1 MSARPPAVHTT
12 GGGRRAIVAA
22 LAALLAAL
30 LGAAACGGDPARPD
44 DGAGVQPLPPTV
56 PAGPYVPGTSYTGA
70 GGYIEYLAGDAPV
83 ILAAAHGGGLTPP
96 EMAERGC
103 GVTVRDL
110 NTRELARAM
119 QASYLARTGRRPHVV
134 LNHLA
139 RSRLDANRDSAE
151 AICGDPRALVAWREW
166 HAFLGVARAAVVRD
180 GGRGWFMDLHGHA
193 HPTPQ
198 LELGYL
204 LANAGLALSD
214 AGLDAAPAHERLS
227 SIRTLGEQ
235 DAEHGFAELLRG
247 PASLGALYAAEGYPA
262 VPSPAT
268 PGPGVEPYFSGG
280 ENTQRYGC
288 ADGGRLCGV
297 QLEAH
302 YAGVR
307 DTDANRAAFA
317 AATARVLDR
326 YLAAHWSLRLTPA
339 P

>member
-1 MSARPPAVHTT
+1 VSARPPAVHTT

-30 LGAAACGGDPARPD
+30 LGAAACRGDPARPD

-151 AICGDPRALVAWREW
+151 ATCGDPRALVAWREW
-166 HAFLGVARAAVVRD
+166 HAFLGVARAAVLRD
-180 GGRGWFMDLHGHA
+180 GGRGWFMDVHGHA
-193 HPTPQ
+193 HAVPR
-198 LELGYL
+198 LELGYML
-204 LANAGLALSD
+204 SDAELALSD
-214 AGLDAAPAHERLS
+214 AALDAEPAHERGS
-227 SIRTLGEQ
+227 SIRILSER
-235 DAEHGFAELLRG
+235 DAGRGFAALLRG
-247 PASLGALYAAEGYPA
+247 PASLGALYAAEGFAA
-262 VPSPAT
+262 VPSPEA
-268 PGPGVEPYFSGG
+268 PGPGDAPYFDGG
-280 ENTQRYGC
+280 YNTLRYGC
-288 ADGGRLCGV
+288 RAGGLLCGV

-307 DTDANRAAFA
+307 DSEANRTRFA
-317 AATARVLDR
+317 EATARVLER
-326 YLAAHWSLRLTPA
+326 YLEGWALP
-339 P
+339 